1 MNRRSAMSDRERV
14 SCTVLLGTFALLIFN
29 ASPTFS
35 QQPSKPI
42 RVGVL
47 ATGFE
52 PSYAAQDRGLVAGLR
67 DHGYIEGKTSSSNA
81 ATGISMGSG
90 LAFSRRSLRG

>member
-1 MNRRSAMSDRERV
+1 MSDRKRV

-35 QQPSKPI
+35 QQSSKPI

-52 PSYAAQDRGLVAGLR
+52 PSYAAQDRGLVAGLH
-67 DHGYIEGKTSSSNA
+67 DHGYIEGKKTLSSNA
-81 ATGISMGSG
+81 ATGISIGSG